1 MGAIRVLNRVLPGD
15 SSDTVTQTPDGVSI
29 GRATDLFASKTGVDG
44 DFTINGNLTVNG
56 ATTTVNDIAVDNLYP
71 KNVFSALPDLPDAG
85 AYHGMVAHVHATG
98 QLYFAHANAWH
109 ELISASGGQTI
120 NGDLSVN
127 GEFLGDQIKSLSDR
141 LTLLEPPVS
150 PPTSFTINPVQWTNL
165 TEINLSGEK
174 LTNISFD
181 NLVARD
187 RTVETI
193 TEFTVDHINREIR
206 GIQDQ
211 TNRNITA
218 GVITTL
224 TQIFPPN
231 QAKHSGGDG
240 NTNVLLTQQG
250 SFWEMLDPI
259 AYDAVGWSV
268 ANGTLDQDKLSQGI
282 IKGFNASVGVQQ
294 MFSTPLVIGTK
305 IVVKVERSDT
315 NSGSVAFKHVKID
328 GNPKGGDIHIPRDDG
343 FVEYTVTDTDM
354 HGIRF
359 STMFGAREISSV
371 SVFQGA
377 VGGGTVQANGNGGLQ
392 KIAGLDGFNAGA
404 SSTNFIEGN
413 SDGYVQFQWG
423 AEFKSQRIGLTY
435 QDVDFE
441 NILPFM
447 LIINGNGRVFTNGSN
462 AFGQDDF
469 AEVGDYFRIR
479 HFASDNTVQFQK
491 RQDIL
496 DSEGNSL
503 GQDYVTFHTHSSLSN
518 GNNLFVDTSLYH
530 IGSQLN
536 DVLLAN

>member
-1 MGAIRVLNRVLPGD
+1 M
-15 SSDTVTQTPDGVSI
+15 PDILADI
-29 GRATDLFASKTGVDG
+29 GT
-44 DFTINGNLTVNG
+44 
-56 ATTTVNDIAVDNLYP
+56 AV
-71 KNVFSALPDLPDAG
+71 G
-85 AYHGMVAHVHATG
+85 TH
-98 QLYFAHANAWH
+98 
-109 ELISASGGQTI
+109 
-120 NGDLSVN
+120 
-127 GEFLGDQIKSLSDR
+127 IKSLSDR
-141 LTLLEPPVS
+141 VTALEPPVS
-150 PPTSFTINPVQWTNL
+150 PPSTFTINPVQWTNL
-165 TEINLSGEK
+165 SEINLSGEK

-187 RTVETI
+187 RSVETI

-211 TNRNITA
+211 ANRNITPGA
-218 GVITTL
+218 ITTL

-231 QAKHSGGDG
+231 QARHSGGDG

-282 IKGFNASVGVQQ
+282 IKGFDASVGVQQ

-305 IVVKVERSDT
+305 IVVKAERSDT

-328 GNPKGGDIHIPRDDG
+328 GNPRGGDIHIPRDDG
-343 FVEYTVTDTDM
+343 FVEYTVTDADM

-359 STMFGAREISSV
+359 STMFGAREISAV
-371 SVFQGA
+371 SVFQGE
-377 VGGGTVQANGNGGLQ
+377 VSGGTVQANGNGGLQ
-392 KIAGLDGFNAGA
+392 KIAGADGFNAGA

-441 NILPFM
+441 NILPFT
-447 LIINGNGRVFTNGSN
+447 LSINGNGRVFVNGSN
-462 AFGQDDF
+462 PFGQDNF
-469 AEVGDYFRIR
+469 AVVGDFFRIR
-479 HFASDNTVQFQK
+479 HYASDNTIRFQK
-491 RQDIL
+491 RQEIFDAQN
-496 DSEGNSL
+496 NSL
-503 GQDYVTFHTHSSLSN
+503 GQDYVTFHTHSDLSN
-518 GNNLFVDTSLYH
+518 GNNLFVDTSLFH

-536 DVLLAN
+536 DVLLAI